1 MMSYF
6 SIPVGIKDSNEV
18 ELLSA
23 IKALELS
30 SSYYIFF
37 WRNFIFEFDF
47 VYVVNWLINHSI
59 QP

>member
-1 MMSYF
+1 MMSCF

-59 QP
+59 KP

>member
-1 MMSYF
+1 MSYF

-37 WRNFIFEFDF
+37 FGEISFLN
-47 VYVVNWLINHSI
+47 LILFMW
-59 QP
+59 

>member
-30 SSYYIFF
+30 SSYNILM
-37 WRNFIFEFDF
+37 WVSRP
-47 VYVVNWLINHSI
+47 VYVHLD
-59 QP
+59 